1 MYIYAS
7 TLRMVQ
13 QMIAKH
19 AFLIL
24 SDGSVFSGYP
34 FGSIAPAVASLCSG
48 KADTHTSYGEVVFNT
63 SMTGYHEILTDPSY
77 AGQTVVMT
85 YPHIGNYGADPAW
98 NENGPEPASRRAVKA
113 SGFVVRSIY
122 DGPLPPGRVSLSEFM
137 AEQKI
142 PGISGVDTRRLT
154 LQLRDRGSCN
164 GTLVSSDRETLTAEE
179 IEQVQE
185 WLSRQPEMTG
195 RNMINA
201 VGTVEKTSSGSSG
214 NLRMALLDCGIKQNI
229 IRELGKRGVDV
240 RIYPACTT
248 AGEIAASET
257 DALFLSNG
265 PGDPAVLTH
274 QIQLTRELIKKM
286 PVFGICLGHQII
298 SLALEAKTY
307 KMKFGHHGANHPVRD
322 EFTRKVCVTS
332 QNHGF
337 AVDGESLPED
347 VSVWFTNAND
357 NSIEGIVHDTLPI
370 KSVQFHPEAAPGP
383 HDAGWIFDDFVATA
397 VNWKKSRT
405 EGMQ

>member
-1 MYIYAS
+1 MTAE
-7 TLRMVQ
+7 
-13 QMIAKH
+13 H

-34 FGSIAPAVASLCSG
+34 FGSIAPTVDELCSG
-48 KADTHTSYGEVVFNT
+48 KADTLTGYGEVVFNT

-98 NENGPEPASRRAVKA
+98 NENGPEPDSRRAVKA
-113 SGFVVRSIY
+113 SGFVVHSIY
-122 DGPLPPGRVSLSEFM
+122 EGPLPPGRVSLSEFL
-137 AEQKI
+137 AEQHI

-164 GTLVSSDRETLTAEE
+164 GTLVCSDTETLTAEE
-179 IEQVQE
+179 LKRVTA
-185 WLSRQPEMTG
+185 WLRQQPEMTG
-195 RNMINA
+195 RKMIDA
-201 VGTVEKTSSGSSG
+201 VGTVKATEKASTR
-214 NLRMALLDCGIKQNI
+214 NLHMALLDCGIKRNI
-229 IRELGKRGVDV
+229 ISELGRRGVDV
-240 RIYPACTT
+240 TVYPAGTT
-248 AGEIAASET
+248 AGEIAESDA

-265 PGDPAVLTH
+265 PGDPAVLDS
-274 QIQLTRELIKKM
+274 QIQLTRELLKKM
-286 PVFGICLGHQII
+286 PVFGICLGHQLI
-298 SLALEAKTY
+298 SLALGAKTY

-337 AVDGESLPED
+337 AVDRQSLPDD

-357 NSIEGIVHDTLPI
+357 NSIEGIVHDTLPV

-383 HDAGWIFDDFVATA
+383 HDAVWIFDEFIATA
-397 VNWKKSRT
+397 VKWKNNRA
-405 EGMQ
+405 EGTN